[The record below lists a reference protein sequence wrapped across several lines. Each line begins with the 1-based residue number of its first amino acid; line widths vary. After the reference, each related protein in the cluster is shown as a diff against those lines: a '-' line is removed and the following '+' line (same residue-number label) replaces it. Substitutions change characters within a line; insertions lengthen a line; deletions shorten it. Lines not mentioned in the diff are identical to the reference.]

1 MSVIETTSESPGS
14 ANANTGAPSGEQ
26 GGKNESA
33 VMATSPKEDHYSQST
48 VLNRIY
54 KGTELLLFSK
64 IY

>member
-1 MSVIETTSESPGS
+1 MQDHEGSSCVIET
-14 ANANTGAPSGEQ
+14 NTGAPSGEH

-33 VMATSPKEDHYSQST
+33 VMATSPKEDHNSQST

-54 KGTELLLFSK
+54 KRTELLLFSK